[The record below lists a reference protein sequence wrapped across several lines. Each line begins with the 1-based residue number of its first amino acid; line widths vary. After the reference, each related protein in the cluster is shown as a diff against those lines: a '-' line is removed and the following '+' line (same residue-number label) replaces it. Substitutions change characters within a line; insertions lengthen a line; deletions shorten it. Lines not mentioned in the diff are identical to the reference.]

1 MKLRVKIDE
10 RKVWDELF
18 DVDINTKQEDDEF
31 LPNYMVHE
39 DVGMRTENAERF
51 DLGLDDKIST
61 IGC

>member
-18 DVDINTKQEDDEF
+18 DVDVNTKQEDDEF
-31 LPNYMVHE
+31 LPNYVVHE
-39 DVGMRTENAERF
+39 GVSRTENTERF

>member
-18 DVDINTKQEDDEF
+18 DVDINAKQEDDEF
-31 LPNYMVHE
+31 LPNYVVHE
-39 DVGMRTENAERF
+39 DVGMRTENTERF